1 MASGTFTRRRLLNG
15 MATGGALGLGALA
28 ALPSARAASS
38 TLFGASK
45 LRNIH
50 LILEESFWDPA
61 PLTAAGVEQP
71 IDPRFMKIWAESGH
85 THALS
90 PAFAG
95 QTANAEFE
103 ILTGFPLDRV
113 SVKFE
118 EGFND
123 HLPALPQIL
132 RDIGYRT
139 VASHPNS
146 PGFWNRLVSY
156 RKLGFETFWS
166 LPDFTQDDMA
176 GPFLSDKSLH
186 AQVGNKLADS
196 DDGRPVFDY
205 TVTFYG
211 HWGYDASKFRP
222 QVIGTNS
229 HVDEVNAY
237 VNTMH
242 YKSREMMDALAHIQA
257 SDPDAIIILF
267 GDHLPILGRQFAGY
281 VESGYLASTFGNFTP
296 DMYARSTATPLVV
309 IDGQKGPM
317 KLGNVPMYRLGK
329 VLLDLIAYDQ
339 PSMLDLALP
348 PSRTLQDTILRPLP
362 SVVVGYRP
370 EGFDQAR
377 VCLPDKPS
385 AEDAEVIAW
394 LKDVKLIA
402 SDIFDGR
409 QYALKGLST

>member
-1 MASGTFTRRRLLNG
+1 MLTRRRLLNG
-15 MATGGALGLGALA
+15 MAAGSALGLGALA
-28 ALPSARAASS
+28 ALPTARAASS
-38 TLFGASK
+38 ALFGASK

-50 LILEESFWDPA
+50 LILEESFWDPT
-61 PLTAAGVEQP
+61 PLTATGVEQP
-71 IDPRFMKIWAESGH
+71 IDPRFMKLWAESGH

-103 ILTGFPLDRV
+103 ILTGFPLDRA

-123 HLPALPQIL
+123 HIPALPRLL

-139 VASHPNS
+139 VASHPNT
-146 PGFWNRLVSY
+146 PGFWNRQVSY
-156 RKLGFETFWS
+156 QKLGFETFWS
-166 LPDFTQDDMA
+166 LNDFTQDDMA
-176 GPFLSDKSLH
+176 GPFLSDKSLQ
-186 AQVGNKLADS
+186 AQVGEMLADT

-222 QVIGTNS
+222 QVIGTKS
-229 HVDEVNAY
+229 RVDEVSAY
-237 VNTMH
+237 INTIH
-242 YKSREMMDALAHIQA
+242 YKSQEMMDALAHIQA
-257 SDPDAIIILF
+257 SDPDSIVILF

-281 VESGYLASTFGNFTP
+281 VESGFLAKTFGEFTP

-309 IDGQKGPM
+309 IDGQKGAL
-317 KLGNVPMYRLGK
+317 KLGNVPMYRLGR

-348 PSRTLQDTILRPLP
+348 PAQALKDTILRPLP
-362 SVVVGYRP
+362 GVVVSYRP
-370 EGFDQAR
+370 DSLDQAR
-377 VCLPDKPS
+377 VSLPDKPVT
-385 AEDAEVIAW
+385 EDAEVVAW

-409 QYALKGLST
+409 KYALRGLSA

>member
-1 MASGTFTRRRLLNG
+1 MLTRRRLLNG
-15 MATGGALGLGALA
+15 MAAGGALGLGGLA
-28 ALPSARAASS
+28 ALPAARAASS
-38 TLFGASK
+38 TLFGSSK

-50 LILEESFWDPA
+50 LILEESFWDPT
-61 PLTAAGVEQP
+61 PLSAAGVEQP
-71 IDPRFMKIWAESGH
+71 IDPRFLKLWAASGH
-85 THALS
+85 TRALS

-103 ILTGFPLDRV
+103 ILTGFPLDRA

-123 HLPALPQIL
+123 HIPALPRL
-132 RDIGYRT
+132 LSDIGYRT
-139 VASHPNS
+139 VAAHPNT
-146 PGFWNRLVSY
+146 PGFWNRQVSY
-156 RKLGFETFWS
+156 QKLGFETFWA
-166 LPDFTQDDMA
+166 LNDFTQDDMA

-186 AQVGNKLADS
+186 AQIGEKLAAT

-222 QVIGTNS
+222 KVIGTKS
-229 HVDEVNAY
+229 HVDEVDAY
-237 VNTMH
+237 INTIH
-242 YKSREMMDALAHIQA
+242 YKSQEMMDALAHIQA
-257 SDPDAIIILF
+257 SDPDAIVILF

-281 VESGYLASTFGNFTP
+281 VESGFLAPTFGQFTA

-309 IDGQKGPM
+309 IDGQKGPVQ
-317 KLGNVPMYRLGK
+317 LGNVPMYRLGR

-348 PSRTLQDTILRPLP
+348 PAQALKDTILRPLP
-362 SVVVGYRP
+362 GVVVSYRP
-370 EGFDQAR
+370 DGLEQAR
-377 VCLPDKPS
+377 VSLPDKPGE
-385 AEDAEVIAW
+385 EDAEVIAW

-409 QYALKGLST
+409 KYALRGLSA

>member
-1 MASGTFTRRRLLNG
+1 MLTRRRLLNG
-15 MATGGALGLGALA
+15 MAAGGALGLGGLA
-28 ALPSARAASS
+28 ALPAARAASS
-38 TLFGASK
+38 ALFGSSK

-50 LILEESFWDPA
+50 LVLEESFWDPS
-61 PLTAAGVEQP
+61 PLTAADVEQP
-71 IDPRFMKIWAESGH
+71 IDPRFMKLWAATGY
-85 THALS
+85 TRALS

-146 PGFWNRLVSY
+146 PGFWNRQVSY
-156 RKLGFETFWS
+156 QKLGFETFWS
-166 LPDFTQDDMA
+166 LPDFIQDDMA

-222 QVIGTNS
+222 QVIGTSS

-237 VNTMH
+237 INTVH
-242 YKSREMMDALAHIQA
+242 YKSAEMMDALAHIQA
-257 SDPDAIIILF
+257 SDPDSIVILF
-267 GDHLPILGRQFAGY
+267 GDHLPILGRKFAGY
-281 VESGYLASTFGNFTP
+281 VESGFLAPTFGEFSA

-309 IDGQKGPM
+309 VDGQNGPL
-317 KLGNVPMYRLGK
+317 KLGNVPMYRLGRI
-329 VLLDLIAYDQ
+329 LLDLIAYDQ

-348 PSRTLQDTILRPLP
+348 PAQALKDTVLRPLP
-362 SVVVGYRP
+362 SVVVSYRP
-370 EGFDQAR
+370 EGLEQAR
-377 VCLPDKPS
+377 VSLPDRPGS
-385 AEDAEVIAW
+385 EDAEVLAW
-394 LKDVKLIA
+394 LQDVKLIA
-402 SDIFDGR
+402 ADIFDGR
-409 QYALKGLST
+409 KYALRGVST

>member
-1 MASGTFTRRRLLNG
+1 MLTRRRLLNG
-15 MATGGALGLGALA
+15 IASGGALGLGALA
-28 ALPSARAASS
+28 ALPAARAASS

-50 LILEESFWDPA
+50 LVLEESFWDPT

-71 IDPRFMKIWAESGH
+71 IDPRFMKLWAESGY

-123 HLPALPQIL
+123 HLPALPRIL

-156 RKLGFETFWS
+156 EKLGFETFWS
-166 LPDFTQDDMA
+166 LPDFKQDDMA

-186 AQVGNKLADS
+186 AQVGEKLADS

-222 QVIGTNS
+222 QVIGTKS

-237 VNTMH
+237 INTVH

-257 SDPDAIIILF
+257 SDPDSIIILF

-281 VESGYLASTFGNFTP
+281 VESGFLASTFGEFTP
-296 DMYARSTATPLVV
+296 EMYARSTATPLIVV
-309 IDGQKGPM
+309 DGQKGPV

-348 PSRTLQDTILRPLP
+348 PSHILQDTVLRPLP
-362 SVVVGYRP
+362 SVVVGYQP
-370 EGFDQAR
+370 DGFEQAR
-377 VCLPDKPS
+377 VCLPDKPG
-385 AEDAEVIAW
+385 AEDAEVVAW
-394 LKDVKLIA
+394 LNDVKLIA

-409 QYALKGLST
+409 QYALKGLTA

>member
-1 MASGTFTRRRLLNG
+1 MLTRRRLLNG
-15 MATGGALGLGALA
+15 IAAGGALAGSLA
-28 ALPSARAASS
+28 ALPAARAASS

-61 PLTAAGVEQP
+61 PLTAAGIEQP
-71 IDPRFMKIWAESGH
+71 IDPRFMKLWAESGY
-85 THALS
+85 THSLS

-103 ILTGFPLDRV
+103 ILTGFPLDHV

-123 HLPALPQIL
+123 HLPALPRIL
-132 RDIGYRT
+132 REIGYRT

-146 PGFWNRLVSY
+146 PGFWNRLVAY
-156 RKLGFETFWS
+156 EKLGFETFWA

-186 AQVGNKLADS
+186 AQVGNKLAAT

-222 QVIGTNS
+222 AVLDSKS

-237 VNTMH
+237 VNTIH

-257 SDPDAIIILF
+257 SDPDSIVILF
-267 GDHLPILGRQFAGY
+267 GDHLPILGRKFAGY
-281 VESGYLASTFGNFTP
+281 VESGFLASTFGDFTP

-309 IDGQKGPM
+309 IDGQNGPV
-317 KLGNVPMYRLGK
+317 KLGNMPMYRLGK

-348 PSRTLQDTILRPLP
+348 PSRTLQNTILRPLP
-362 SVVVGYRP
+362 GVVVGYQP
-370 EGFDQAR
+370 DGFEQAR
-377 VCLPDKPS
+377 VSLPDKPG
-385 AEDAEVIAW
+385 AEDAEVVAW
-394 LKDVKLIA
+394 LNDVKLIA
-402 SDIFDGR
+402 ADIFDGK
-409 QYALKGLST
+409 QYALKGLVASI

>member
-1 MASGTFTRRRLLNG
+1 MLTRRRLLNG

-38 TLFGASK
+38 TLFGASR

-61 PLTAAGVEQP
+61 PLTAANVEQP
-71 IDPRFMKIWAESGH
+71 IDPRFMKLWAESGH

-123 HLPALPQIL
+123 HLPALPKIL
-132 RDIGYRT
+132 SDIGYRT

-156 RKLGFETFWS
+156 QKLGFETFWS
-166 LPDFTQDDMA
+166 LNDFTQDDMA

-186 AQVGNKLADS
+186 AQVGEMLAGA

-211 HWGYDASKFRP
+211 HWAYDASAFRP
-222 QVIGTNS
+222 QVIGTKS
-229 HVDEVNAY
+229 KIDEVSAY
-237 VNTMH
+237 INTVH
-242 YKSREMMDALAHIQA
+242 YKSQEMMDALAHIQA
-257 SDPDAIIILF
+257 SDPDSIIILF

-281 VESGYLASTFGNFTP
+281 AESGFLAPTFGKFTA

-309 IDGQKGPM
+309 IDGKKGPL
-317 KLGNVPMYRLGK
+317 KLGNVPMYRLGRII
-329 VLLDLIAYDQ
+329 LDLIAYDQ

-348 PSRTLQDTILRPLP
+348 PAQALKDTILRPLP
-362 SVVVGYRP
+362 GVVVSYRP
-370 EGFDQAR
+370 DGLEQAR
-377 VCLPDKPS
+377 VSLPDKPGE
-385 AEDAEVIAW
+385 EDAEVIAW

-402 SDIFDGR
+402 TDIFDGR
-409 QYALKGLST
+409 KYALRGLSA

>member
-1 MASGTFTRRRLLNG
+1 MLSRRRLLNG
-15 MATGGALGLGALA
+15 MAAGSALGLGALA
-28 ALPSARAASS
+28 ALPAARAASS
-38 TLFGASK
+38 TLFGSSK

-50 LILEESFWDPA
+50 LVLEESFWDPA
-61 PLTAAGVEQP
+61 PLTATGVEQP
-71 IDPRFMKIWAESGH
+71 IDPRFMELWAASGH

-146 PGFWNRLVSY
+146 PGFWNRQVSY
-156 RKLGFETFWS
+156 QKLGFETFWS

-186 AQVGNKLADS
+186 AQVGNKLADT

-222 QVIGTNS
+222 AVLGAKS

-242 YKSREMMDALAHIQA
+242 YKSREMMDALANIQA
-257 SDPDAIIILF
+257 NDPDSIIVLF
-267 GDHLPILGRQFAGY
+267 GDHLPILGRKFAGY
-281 VESGYLASTFGNFTP
+281 VESGVFASTFGDFTP

-309 IDGQKGPM
+309 IDGQNGPV

-329 VLLDLIAYDQ
+329 VILDLIAYDQ
-339 PSMLDLALP
+339 PSMLDLSMP
-348 PSRTLQDTILRPLP
+348 PSRALQNRILRPLP
-362 SVVVGYRP
+362 SVVVSYQP
-370 EGFDQAR
+370 DGFEQAG
-377 VCLPDKPS
+377 VHLPDKPA
-385 AEDAEVIAW
+385 AEDAEVLAW
-394 LKDVKLIA
+394 LNDVKLIA
-402 SDIFDGR
+402 SDIFDGK
-409 QYALKGLST
+409 QYALKGLVASI

>member
-1 MASGTFTRRRLLNG
+1 MLTRRRLLNG
-15 MATGGALGLGALA
+15 MAAGGALGLGGLA
-28 ALPSARAASS
+28 ALPAARAASS

-50 LILEESFWDPA
+50 LVLEESFWDPA

-71 IDPRFMKIWAESGH
+71 IDPRFMKLWAESGH

-123 HLPALPQIL
+123 HLPALPQVL

-156 RKLGFETFWS
+156 QKLGFETFWS
-166 LPDFTQDDMA
+166 LNDFTQDDMA

-186 AQVGNKLADS
+186 AQVGEKLADS

-222 QVIGTNS
+222 QVIGTKS

-237 VNTMH
+237 INTVH
-242 YKSREMMDALAHIQA
+242 YKSQEMMDALAHIQA
-257 SDPDAIIILF
+257 SDPDSIIILF
-267 GDHLPILGRQFAGY
+267 GAPLPILGRKFAGY
-281 VESGYLASTFGNFTP
+281 VESGYLASTFGEFTP
-296 DMYARSTATPLVV
+296 DMYARSTATPLLV
-309 IDGQKGPM
+309 IDGQKGPL

-329 VLLDLIAYDQ
+329 ILLDLIAYDQ

-348 PSRTLQDTILRPLP
+348 PSRALQNTVLRPLP
-362 SVVVGYRP
+362 SVVVSYRP
-370 EGFDQAR
+370 DGFEQAKIS
-377 VCLPDKPS
+377 LPDKPGS
-385 AEDAEVIAW
+385 EDAEVVAW
-394 LKDVKLIA
+394 LNDVKLIA

-409 QYALKGLST
+409 KYALRGLST

>member
-1 MASGTFTRRRLLNG
+1 MAS
-15 MATGGALGLGALA
+15 GGALGLGALA
-28 ALPSARAASS
+28 ALPAARAASS

-50 LILEESFWDPA
+50 LVLEESFWDPA
-61 PLTAAGVEQP
+61 PLTAADVAQP
-71 IDPRFMKIWAESGH
+71 IDPRFMQLWAESGH
-85 THALS
+85 THSLS

-146 PGFWNRLVSY
+146 PGFWNRLVAY
-156 RKLGFETFWS
+156 QKLGFETFWS
-166 LPDFTQDDMA
+166 LGDFVQDDMA

-186 AQVGNKLADS
+186 AQVGEKLADT
-196 DDGRPVFDY
+196 DDGRPIFDY

-222 QVIGTNS
+222 AVLDTRS

-237 VNTMH
+237 INTMH
-242 YKSREMMDALAHIQA
+242 YKSQEMMDALAHIQA
-257 SDPDAIIILF
+257 SDPDSIVILF
-267 GDHLPILGRQFAGY
+267 GDHLPILGRKFAGY
-281 VESGYLASTFGNFTP
+281 VESGFLASSFGDFTP

-309 IDGQKGPM
+309 IDGRNGPL
-317 KLGNVPMYRLGK
+317 KLGNVPMYRLGRI
-329 VLLDLIAYDQ
+329 LLDLIQYDQ

-348 PSRTLQDTILRPLP
+348 PSHVLQETVLRPLP
-362 SVVVGYRP
+362 GVVVSYRP
-370 EGFDQAR
+370 DGFEQAR
-377 VCLPDKPS
+377 VALPDKPG
-385 AEDAEVIAW
+385 AADTEIVAW
-394 LKDVKLIA
+394 LNDVKLIA
-402 SDIFDGR
+402 ADIFDGK
-409 QYALKGLST
+409 QYALRGLSA

>member
-1 MASGTFTRRRLLNG
+1 MLTRRHLLNG
-15 MATGGALGLGALA
+15 LAAGSVIGFGGAA

-38 TLFGASK
+38 ALFGSSK

-50 LILEESFWDPA
+50 LVLEESFWDPS
-61 PLTAAGVEQP
+61 PLTATGVAESP
-71 IDPRFMKIWAESGH
+71 VDPRFLKLWAESGH
-85 THALS
+85 THTLS

-123 HLPALPQIL
+123 HVPALPRIL
-132 RDIGYRT
+132 GELGYRT

-146 PGFWNRLVSY
+146 PGFWNRQVAY
-156 RKLGFETFWS
+156 QKLGFETFWS
-166 LPDFTQDDMA
+166 LNDFTQDDMA

-186 AQVGNKLADS
+186 AQVGDKLAS
-196 DDGRPVFDY
+196 TDDGRPVFDY
-205 TVTFYG
+205 IVTFYG

-222 QVIGTNS
+222 QVIKTNS
-229 HVDEVNAY
+229 HVDEVGSY
-237 VNTMH
+237 VNTVH

-257 SDPDAIIILF
+257 SDPDSIVILF
-267 GDHLPILGRQFAGY
+267 GDHLPILGKEFAGY
-281 VESGYLASTFGNFTP
+281 VESGYFAKTFGEFTP

-309 IDGQKGPM
+309 IDGQRGPL
-317 KLGNVPMYRLGK
+317 KLGNVPMYRLGRI
-329 VLLDLIAYDQ
+329 LLDLIAYDR

-348 PSRTLQDTILRPLP
+348 PTRTLQQAVLRPLP
-362 SVVVGYRP
+362 GVVVSYRP
-370 EGFDQAR
+370 DGFEGAK
-377 VCLPDKPS
+377 VCLPDKPADG
-385 AEDAEVIAW
+385 AEDAEVVAW

-402 SDIFDGR
+402 ADIFDGR
-409 QYALKGLST
+409 KFALKTLAI